1 MILFLLQHSYINENS
16 DVMKSLFLLKYQ
28 YAEGGSFDG
37 VTSCSLLFL
46 PVDSCLHDFKI
57 G

>member
-28 YAEGGSFDG
+28 YAEGG
-37 VTSCSLLFL
+37 VLMA
-46 PVDSCLHDFKI
+46 
-57 G
+57 